1 MIKEVLYIIVIILG
15 IPTGYL
21 LAYLCKEEI
30 GIWKKRLI
38 SIAAI
43 AIVLGI
49 IMFFIN
55 FQYKISVSV
64 TMWFIA
70 VFCLT
75 IVFKRKRI
83 NSSR

>member
-21 LAYLCKEEI
+21 LSYMCKEEVEV
-30 GIWKKRLI
+30 WMKRL
-38 SIAAI
+38 SAI
-43 AIVLGI
+43 AVIAIALGI

-55 FQYKISVSV
+55 FEYKIPVSV
-64 TMWFIA
+64 TMGFIA

-75 IVFKRKRI
+75 IVFRKRKVLK
-83 NSSR
+83 

>member
-1 MIKEVLYIIVIILG
+1 MIKEVLYVIVIILG

-21 LAYLCKEEI
+21 LAYLCKEEV
-30 GIWKKRLI
+30 GVWRKRLT
-38 SIAAI
+38 SIAII

-55 FQYKISVSV
+55 FQYKIPISV
-64 TMWFIA
+64 TMGFIA

-75 IVFKRKRI
+75 IVFRKKRVK
-83 NSSR
+83 N